1 MISFIG
7 NDQDR
12 QDHRDGRWMDSC
24 QGLEA
29 QGHEEGL
36 LMGMRFLFGDEN
48 VLKLGNG
55 DGDTT
60 L

>member
-1 MISFIG
+1 
-7 NDQDR
+7 
-12 QDHRDGRWMDSC
+12 MDSC